1 MRLTSNPIKFYTMK
15 NFLRKK
21 NVAALAVL
29 AMSAVCM
36 IVQSC
41 RSDDGSDLPEARQQ
55 KSMTKSAGTAF
66 ASWEA
71 ELNQGI
77 RFGMERL
84 RQQGLSLTGFELR
97 SGTIAV
103 AALAADRIE
112 TSTKIP
118 VYDDPD
124 DINAFTLQPFG
135 DLNEELRESYTKSKA
150 LRFENCSEENVKVV
164 IMTWLYKGEKFETE
178 CYVTDERIVYDPIA
192 SHIRFISYDTPVIA
206 PRPTIKPKSEPGDT
220 YKLNKSY
227 NNNVNYQGFSG
238 SIVASASVYVTLQGN
253 TNSEG
258 QKCVENFTAEAPYFA
273 DPFYGANSQIQV
285 KSFQPGPNGYIEFDY
300 AIGVSG
306 WGGSISFQYSPSTGF
321 TLPSGVNGRTGTIR
335 ISANELQ

>member
-1 MRLTSNPIKFYTMK
+1 MK

-103 AALAADRIE
+103 AALPADRIE

-124 DINAFTLQPFG
+124 DINAFTLQSFG

-164 IMTWLYKGEKFETE
+164 VMTWLYKGEKFETE
-178 CYVTDERIVYDPIA
+178 CYVTDERIVYDPIV
-192 SHIRFISYDTPVIA
+192 SHIRFISYDDAPIIA
-206 PRPTIKPKSEPGDT
+206 PLPSIKPKSEPGDT
-220 YKLNKSY
+220 YKLSRSFDRT
-227 NNNVNYQGFSG
+227 VSSLGFG
-238 SIVASASVYVTLQGN
+238 GRIAAQASVCVVLQGN
-253 TNSEG
+253 TDSGG
-258 QKCVENFTAEAPYFA
+258 QKCVENFSAIAPHSA
-273 DPFYGANSQIQV
+273 DRFYGADSKV
-285 KSFQPGPNGYIEFDY
+285 RVRSFQTGPNGYIEFEY
-300 AIGVSG
+300 AIGVTG
-306 WGGSISFQYSPSTGF
+306 LGGSISFEYNASFGFSLPAGVTGE
-321 TLPSGVNGRTGTIR
+321 TGTVR
-335 ISANELQ
+335 INASELW